1 VSLTIHDVFA
11 AVAATQRSHPDLDIV
26 VADNLPDRPYYRV
39 SATIYINGALGVN
52 EARRALRN
60 ALNELNNDPSLQ
72 RHDDAPTAT
81 VIPLNRRT
89 PDTG

>member
-1 VSLTIHDVFA
+1 VSLTIHDVVA

-39 SATIYINGALGVN
+39 GATIYINGTLGVN

-60 ALNELNNDPSLQ
+60 ALNELNNDPSRQ
-72 RHDDAPTAT
+72 RHDDAPTGT